1 MVHVIFLIALLCM
14 MPELNKKYP
23 YRIFSF
29 AVLFLFLAL
38 RFDYGNDYMGY
49 FDIHSALSAGLPAWG
64 QSDILFKNLNV
75 LIPNFYIFI
84 AVISL
89 FYIFTIHFLISKN
102 LNVRSYWFA
111 ILILLINPYLFLV
124 HSSSIRQTLAI
135 CFFVFAVHFAT
146 QKKIAWYFV
155 FVLLATGMHTS
166 AIILL
171 PLYFIL
177 NEKKITQKQIIII
190 FISIAIL
197 IATPAFDLLANKIL
211 EYMPSHYRIY
221 YDQGLENSLR
231 ATLLSSFFFFFL
243 IFNLKLLKGKEIIY
257 GKLALI
263 ASIVSLLAFKVSMIN
278 RVGMYF
284 DIFMIISI
292 PTIFGKMERGLNKKV
307 IFIIMLAI
315 FILRYYSFFANPMW
329 ESFLNYTTIF
339 NQ

>member
-14 MPELNKKYP
+14 IPELNKKYP

-29 AVLFLFLAL
+29 TVLFLFLAL
-38 RFDYGNDYMGY
+38 RFNYGNDYMGY

-64 QSDILFKNLNV
+64 QNDILFKNLNV

-89 FYIFTIHFLISKN
+89 FYIYTIYFLISKN
-102 LNVRSYWFA
+102 LNVRRYWFA

-146 QKKIAWYFV
+146 QKKIAWYIV

-171 PLYFIL
+171 PVYFIL
-177 NEKKITQKQIIII
+177 NEKKITKKQIIVI
-190 FISIAIL
+190 FISLGIL

-211 EYMPSHYRIY
+211 EYMPGHYRIY

-231 ATLLSSFFFFFL
+231 ATLLSSFFFFFI

-257 GKLALI
+257 AKLALI
-263 ASIVSLLAFKVSMIN
+263 ATIVSLLAFKVSMIT

-284 DIFMIISI
+284 EIFMIISI
-292 PTIFGKMERGLNKKV
+292 PIIFEKMERGLNKKI
-307 IFIIMLAI
+307 IFTMMLTI
-315 FILRYYSFFANPMW
+315 FVLRYYSFFTNTMW
-329 ESFLNYTTIF
+329 ESFINYTTIF